1 MAEKKRSALGSV
13 KKDAAGVWRIRVNLG
28 RDPITGKRRS
38 KEKRLRGSKRQ
49 AEAVLARMLVEAG
62 QGSAAASMTLGD
74 YIDTAYMPYVRSR
87 LRQDTL
93 SKYEADIETRIRPI
107 LGSTPLSALDGA
119 MVEAMLRGI
128 EGPGTRLSAY
138 KTLRQIL
145 RHARR
150 NRAVTWVATDAVET
164 PTVPRYEPTVLS
176 AEQASQVL
184 AAFVG
189 DPVEA
194 AVLLALGCGMRRS
207 EICGMDW
214 EDIDLEGRTARVR
227 TSYTYVDGVGYE
239 NDPKTYNS
247 RRVVSI
253 PAGFADRLREI
264 RPAGASGPVLAGKD
278 GGRMH
283 PDAVSHRFARV
294 CKAAGCHWTSLKNLR
309 HSHATI
315 MLSAGV
321 DVVTVSRRLGHSSVS
336 VTDRFYLRP
345 RRAADEGAAS
355 AFDALGVAPK
365 SK

>member
-13 KKDAAGVWRIRVNLG
+13 KKDAAGVWRVRVDLG
-28 RDPITGKRRS
+28 RDPVTGKRRS
-38 KEKRLRGSKRQ
+38 KERRVRGSKRE
-49 AEAVLARMLVEAG
+49 AEAALARMLVDAG
-62 QGSAAASMTLGD
+62 QASSAASMALGD
-74 YIDTAYMPYVRSR
+74 YIDTAYLPYVRSR
-87 LRQDTL
+87 LRQGTL
-93 SKYEADIETRIRPI
+93 AKYEADIQSHIRPV
-107 LGSTPLSALDGA
+107 LGRTPLSALDGP

-128 EGPGTRLSAY
+128 DGPGARLSAY
-138 KTLRQIL
+138 KTLRQVL

-150 NRAVTWVATDAVET
+150 NRALTWVATDAVEA
-164 PTVPRYEPTVLS
+164 PSVPRYEPRVLN

-184 AAFVG
+184 SAFEG

-207 EICGMDW
+207 EICGLDW
-214 EDIDLEGRTARVR
+214 EDLDLDGRTASVG
-227 TSYTYVDGVGYE
+227 TSYTYVGGQGYE

-253 PAGFADRLREI
+253 PAGFADRLRQI
-264 RPAGASGPVLAGKD
+264 RPEGASGPVLSGKD

-283 PDAVSHRFARV
+283 PDAVSHRYTRV

-345 RRAADEGAAS
+345 RRAADEGAAN

-365 SK
+365 RK